1 MTVGS
6 CEPFTWAALVHA
18 ALSQGAETGL
28 ECADMAVYDLG
39 LWLIVM
45 FGEGVAP
52 LHISKQVL
60 HHSVFRRTLLAI
72 SVGGFRMTIHS
83 IMDVAR
89 LRLYLCG
96 CQLLLIE

>member
-1 MTVGS
+1 MGCTRSRCPVPG
-6 CEPFTWAALVHA
+6 CRNGPRVCRH
-18 ALSQGAETGL
+18 GGY
-28 ECADMAVYDLG
+28 VLG